1 MNTNINTPYAQHKVV
16 YLTLVLTIAAGFC
29 DTVTFVAAD
38 NIFSAHVTGNFIV
51 FAYQLIQGADAG
63 VWAKLITF
71 PVFVCSVVIG
81 GTLACNESERYILLC
96 AEGMLLVM
104 AGLAFFVLQ
113 PLLPAAY
120 HTILLY
126 TTVMVVVF
134 ALGLQN
140 TFSRLYAKE
149 TQGPT
154 TIMTGNVTQAALDL
168 GSVVHGGAAWRTT
181 FRKHSGILGGFLIGC
196 LLGAIAANHLG
207 LGAVIIP
214 GVIIL
219 ACYLWIEK
227 FVP

>member
-1 MNTNINTPYAQHKVV
+1 MDTNCNTPYAQHKVV

-38 NIFSAHVTGNFIV
+38 RIFSAHVTGNFIV
-51 FAYQLIQGADAG
+51 FAYQLMQGADAG

-81 GTLACNESERYILLC
+81 GAIARNESERYILLY
-96 AEGMLLVM
+96 AEGMLLVT
-104 AGLAFFVLQ
+104 AGLAFFALQ

-120 HTILLY
+120 HSILLY
-126 TTVMVVVF
+126 STVMVIVF
-134 ALGLQN
+134 AMGLQN
-140 TFSRLYAKE
+140 TFSRLFAKE

-168 GSVVHGGAAWRTT
+168 GSVVHGGAEWRTP
-181 FRKHSGILGGFLIGC
+181 FRKHGSILGGFLTGC
-196 LLGAIAANHLG
+196 LSGAIAAGQLG
-207 LGAVIIP
+207 LGAAIIP
-214 GVIIL
+214 GIIIL

-227 FVP
+227 FIP